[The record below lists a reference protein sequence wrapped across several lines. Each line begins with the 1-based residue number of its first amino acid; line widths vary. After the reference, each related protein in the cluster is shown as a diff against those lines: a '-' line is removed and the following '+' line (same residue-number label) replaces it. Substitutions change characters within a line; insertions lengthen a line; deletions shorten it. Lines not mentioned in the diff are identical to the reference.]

1 MKHFVVEIIYKA
13 PIEKITELRPVHREF
28 LKKGYEKGL
37 LLVSGPQTPQIGGI
51 VIARAESMEEIAEY
65 FSGDPYSTAN
75 AAHYQFIEF
84 NPVSRQEFMNGWI
97 DDK

>member
-13 PIEKITELRPVHREF
+13 SIDKITELRPVHREF
-28 LKKGYEKGL
+28 LQKGYEKGV

-51 VIARAESMEEIAEY
+51 VIARAESMEAIAEF
-65 FSGDPYSTAN
+65 FSNDPYSKEN

-97 DDK
+97 EGK

>member
-13 PIEKITELRPVHREF
+13 PIEKITELRPIHREF
-28 LKKGYEKGL
+28 LQKGYESGR

-51 VIARAESMEEIAEY
+51 VIARGESMEEIAEY
-65 FSGDPYSTAN
+65 FSNDPYSKAN

-84 NPVSRQEFMNGWI
+84 TPVSRQEFLNDWLDG
-97 DDK
+97 K

>member
-28 LKKGYEKGL
+28 LQTGYEKGML
-37 LLVSGPQTPQIGGI
+37 LFSGPQTPQIGGI
-51 VIARAESMEEIAEY
+51 VVARAQSMEEIAEF
-65 FSGDPYSTAN
+65 FSNDPYSKAN

-84 NPVSRQEFMNGWI
+84 NPVSRQEFLNDWING
-97 DDK
+97 K